1 MCCYCVANAQAQ
13 AQPAPSEHE
22 VFVDSVFDSLDEV
35 KEVMLQIEKNL
46 TKCVKISNRLAKK
59 A

>member
-1 MCCYCVANAQAQ
+1 MTYSAAQAE
-13 AQPAPSEHE
+13 PAPTEHD